1 MVTIGADLWLL
12 AEILISKHFV
22 YWRNNDEMK
31 NCVQNRRKQK
41 QKKRREELKAH
52 SDVVNEWEM
61 HMRGMLMRWA
71 SHLKC
76 ENYTKCWLTR
86 KHDHIYIYIYLYCPL
101 WSKRFVANNR
111 KLHKNQVKHIIKIAS
126 ALAGPHIFGLA
137 PFCVL
142 ANSNIHICSL
152 ISVPVFTLTSQT
164 HTLIRSAR

>member
-1 MVTIGADLWLL
+1 MKWKIVCKTEENKNKKKEEKNWRHTATLWMNERCICAACSWGGL
-12 AEILISKHFV
+12 AIWNVKII
-22 YWRNNDEMK
+22 
-31 NCVQNRRKQK
+31 QN
-41 QKKRREELKAH
+41 
-52 SDVVNEWEM
+52 V
-61 HMRGMLMRWA
+61 G
-71 SHLKC
+71 SHA
-76 ENYTKCWLTR
+76 NMTTF
-86 KHDHIYIYIYLYCPL
+86 IYIYLYCPL